1 MNPNTHNINQK
12 TLSKAFYEVMI
23 DLSKSDEDP
32 ILLGW
37 RDRNSQTDR
46 FDVFVNNCIQ
56 DGDDVLDFGSGL
68 ADLYQYTIDKGFD
81 INYSGIDIM
90 PDFIKKSKDRFG
102 DKVKIFNTNILY
114 FFEEF
119 DWVFASGV
127 FSVGFTLEEV
137 IEHIDH
143 FIKISRKGVC
153 LNLLD
158 KTTFT
163 GDVQVSFNPDEVK
176 SLLEKRYTNQTIE
189 FINNYSPDD
198 FSIIVRK

>member
-1 MNPNTHNINQK
+1 MNPNMNNINQK
-12 TLSKAFYEVMI
+12 TLAKAFYEVMI
-23 DLSKSDEDP
+23 DLAKSDEDP

-37 RDRNSQTDR
+37 RDKNSQTDR

-137 IEHIDH
+137 IEYIDH
-143 FIKISRKGVC
+143 FMKISRKGVC

-158 KTTFT
+158 KNNFR
-163 GDVQVSFNPDEVK
+163 GDVQVSFNPEEVK
-176 SLLEKRYTNQTIE
+176 SILESRYPNNTIDL
-189 FINNYSPDD
+189 IDDYSPDD
-198 FSIIVRK
+198 FSIIIRK

>member
-1 MNPNTHNINQK
+1 MNPNMNNINQK
-12 TLSKAFYEVMI
+12 TLPKAFYEVMI
-23 DLSKSDEDP
+23 DLAKSDEDP

-37 RDRNSQTDR
+37 RDKNSQTDR

-119 DWVFASGV
+119 DWVFPSGV

-137 IEHIDH
+137 IEYIDH
-143 FIKISRKGVC
+143 FMKISRKGVC

-158 KTTFT
+158 KTNFA
-163 GDVQVSFNPDEVK
+163 GDVQVSFNPEEVK
-176 SLLEKRYTNQTIE
+176 SILESRYSNNTIE

-198 FSIIVRK
+198 FSIIIRK

>member
-1 MNPNTHNINQK
+1 MNPNMNNINQK
-12 TLSKAFYEVMI
+12 TLAKAFYEVMI
-23 DLSKSDEDP
+23 DLAKSDEDP

-37 RDRNSQTDR
+37 RDKNSQTDR

-137 IEHIDH
+137 IEYIDH
-143 FIKISRKGVC
+143 FMKISRKGVC

-158 KTTFT
+158 KTNFA
-163 GDVQVSFNPDEVK
+163 GDVQVSFNPEEVK
-176 SLLEKRYTNQTIE
+176 SLLESRYSNNTIE

-198 FSIIVRK
+198 FSIIIRK